1 MLLITRGIEARS
13 DVAVFADFSQHFIAA
28 GLVDRKRQS
37 KDMVDETWLL
47 WLRLSIRGNRY
58 LRSTLGTT
66 WRLGDRRSCVSSSS
80 MTEM

>member
-47 WLRLSIRGNRY
+47 WLRSLNSRESLSPVHSWHN
-58 LRSTLGTT
+58 LAP
-66 WRLGDRRSCVSSSS
+66 RRPAFMRQLIVDD
-80 MTEM
+80 